1 MLLWLG
7 SNVTIYLCL
16 VFRRTQRRILGLRAR
31 NATLTSASTTGT
43 WEYHLF
49 NTTVSVRVYFGVMPS
64 IVQRPELCA
73 NKKELSPWPFSR
85 RYFKLRTKQFN
96 TIKHLVNNMRR
107 SDLLAGIGA
116 LVCVLGVLGLAL
128 AVVLVVIQPTA
139 SALSHIGVPS
149 WCVITIGQAFGV
161 ASSLSG
167 QEHRESLTWRLLNFA
182 ICLFVTAV
190 LTLWAMLG

>member
-1 MLLWLG
+1 M
-7 SNVTIYLCL
+7 
-16 VFRRTQRRILGLRAR
+16 
-31 NATLTSASTTGT
+31 
-43 WEYHLF
+43 
-49 NTTVSVRVYFGVMPS
+49 
-64 IVQRPELCA
+64 
-73 NKKELSPWPFSR
+73 
-85 RYFKLRTKQFN
+85 RTKQFN